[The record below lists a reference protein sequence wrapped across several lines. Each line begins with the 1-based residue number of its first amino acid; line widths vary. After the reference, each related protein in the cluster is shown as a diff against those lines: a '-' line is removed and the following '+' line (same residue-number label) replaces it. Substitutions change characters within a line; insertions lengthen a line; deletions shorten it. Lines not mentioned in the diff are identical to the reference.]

1 MRFWFSRAASHSDNY
16 VEVARFNGEED
27 AKKALNALKK
37 FIEEKD
43 EEHTDYDWD
52 KNDARCDI
60 DKDWLYF
67 SVFTAGYGLDEVESI
82 IIKNGGSVIASGA
95 ELCSIT
101 FTIEKPSW
109 NEVKATIMV
118 INLLHNK
125 VLDPESYEAS
135 RVEKKK
141 KNGKCIWSLEVITD
155 CYDQD
160 LNEVRGESLD
170 ELKKFGID
178 VSVVYP

>member
-27 AKKALNALKK
+27 AKKALNTLKK
-37 FIEEKD
+37 LIEKACKD
-43 EEHTDYDWD
+43 GSDYDWG
-52 KNDARCDI
+52 RYSTGCHV

-95 ELCSIT
+95 ELCLIT

-125 VLDPESYEAS
+125 VLDPESYETS